1 MACITFLI
9 FVPWKKGPA
18 WYLKFSHYLFFGL
31 LITNYI
37 LLPLTNIGVET
48 YFICWK
54 AIDLKIEPIESYI
67 IFFNIVCFMRIIEF
81 VTIVRRT
88 VLLDAR
94 IFLEIRSQ
102 DNVQTKE
109 ELNEMLI
116 NEKGDTNEEMGLK
129 NVHREMLS
137 EMD

>member
-1 MACITFLI
+1 
-9 FVPWKKGPA
+9 
-18 WYLKFSHYLFFGL
+18 
-31 LITNYI
+31 
-37 LLPLTNIGVET
+37 
-48 YFICWK
+48 
-54 AIDLKIEPIESYI
+54 
-67 IFFNIVCFMRIIEF
+67 MRIIEF